1 MCIRDSMSSGYIQLR
16 SNYYSSTSNAPVA
29 ITAWWNATTPAGTS
43 IRVEFQDTTTK
54 AFAYSGES
62 KTISMT
68 SGYIYLYIRM
78 YGSTNTP
85 TLDDINIAFH
95 SDAPEQVGIDIGG
108 DGSNEWTSQGVLL
121 STTTQGGTSFITAFN
136 RLIPDEGLSLIHI

>member
-1 MCIRDSMSSGYIQLR
+1 MSGIYNQKLIFSNSGNSIVWKAYLNGTSTETPVLDFVSLTYSISYMSSGYIQLR

-62 KTISMT
+62 KTISMS
-68 SGYIYLYIRM
+68 SGYIYPVSYTHLRAHE
-78 YGSTNTP
+78 T
-85 TLDDINIAFH
+85 
-95 SDAPEQVGIDIGG
+95 
-108 DGSNEWTSQGVLL
+108 
-121 STTTQGGTSFITAFN
+121 
-136 RLIPDEGLSLIHI
+136 